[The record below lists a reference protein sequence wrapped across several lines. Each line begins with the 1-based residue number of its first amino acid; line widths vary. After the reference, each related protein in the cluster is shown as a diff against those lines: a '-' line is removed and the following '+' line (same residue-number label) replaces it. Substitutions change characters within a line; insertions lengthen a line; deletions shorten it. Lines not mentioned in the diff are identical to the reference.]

1 MLEMEKRG
9 EGRCGREGNLGSGR
23 DLGAGFG
30 LGLGPR
36 RGAVREEEEA
46 AAVVAMGGR
55 REESSRWG
63 FGRRGALAALLI
75 REAKR
80 VLRRRQ

>member
-1 MLEMEKRG
+1 
-9 EGRCGREGNLGSGR
+9 
-23 DLGAGFG
+23 
-30 LGLGPR
+30 
-36 RGAVREEEEA
+36 VREEEEA
-46 AAVVAMGGR
+46 AALVAMGGR
-55 REESSRWG
+55 REETSRWG